1 LPLTYASIAPHGDI
15 IPGLAPRSVEGRFL
29 KTRQGMTRIAKEIAL
44 EKPDTVIIATPHNLR
59 LGKNIGIVTSEN
71 SSGELVGPRGRT
83 VMVRAKCDREFALEL
98 LERAEK
104 RGLPV
109 IGANYGTADG
119 KHSNMPMDWGTLVP
133 LWFIVKHGKTRPKIV
148 VITPSREIPLTQNHE
163 FGRLVAELTE
173 QQKKKRFVFVASAD
187 QAHTHRRSGPYAFNK
202 AAAQTYDR
210 LVVSAIRKNRL
221 RSIMDVDSNL
231 VERAKPD
238 SLWQMAMLAGVMSW
252 VPMRGELFSY
262 DVPTY
267 YGMACAGFH
276 RID

>member
-1 LPLTYASIAPHGDI
+1 
-15 IPGLAPRSVEGRFL
+15 
-29 KTRQGMTRIAKEIAL
+29 MTRIAKEIAA
-44 EKPDTVIIATPHNLR
+44 EKPHTVIIATPHNLR
-59 LGKNIGIVTSEN
+59 LWKNMGIITSEN
-71 SSGELVGPRGRT
+71 SSGELTGPRGRT

-98 LERAEK
+98 LDRAEK

-109 IGANYGTADG
+109 VGANYGTADG

-148 VITPSREIPLTQNHE
+148 VITPSREIPLSQNYE

-173 QQKKKRFVFVASAD
+173 QQRKKRFVFVASAD
-187 QAHTHRRSGPYAFNK
+187 QAHTHTRSGPYAFNK
-202 AAAQTYDR
+202 AAAQIYDR
-210 LVVSAIRKNRL
+210 LIVNAIHKNRL
-221 RSIMDVDSNL
+221 LSILNLDSKL
-231 VERAKPD
+231 VENAKPD
-238 SLWQMAMLAGVMSW
+238 SLWQMTMLAGVMNK